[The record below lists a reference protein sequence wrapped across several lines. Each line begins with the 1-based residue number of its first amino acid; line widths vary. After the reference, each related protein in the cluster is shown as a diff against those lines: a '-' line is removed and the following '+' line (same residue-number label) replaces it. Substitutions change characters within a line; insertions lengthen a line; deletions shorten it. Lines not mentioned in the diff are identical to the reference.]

1 MGWSR
6 WCVAAP
12 VSRGRPAVR
21 RTGWRAGTFQGAG
34 HGGWPQ
40 CIGCVRAA
48 ASTRISASPSGW
60 HGGVGLVAECAQ
72 DVVGP
77 AGELAGDRQRGPV
90 GVDPRGDVGVV
101 AVVRGT
107 GARSLVDRKST
118 RLNSSHLV
126 ISYAVFCLK
135 KKK

>member
-77 AGELAGDRQRGPV
+77 AGGVAGGRQRGP
-90 GVDPRGDVGVV
+90 GGGDPAGGGGGGGGGRGKG
-101 AVVRGT
+101 G
-107 GARSLVDRKST
+107 GAPAPGPPPS
-118 RLNSSHLV
+118 
-126 ISYAVFCLK
+126 
-135 KKK
+135 